1 MEVVTA
7 YRAINGKLFDTQ
19 KKCEEYERK
28 LSEYPKQSEVVE
40 QVEDD
45 YFGNKLPIYKHTF
58 KIKERYNIPAKV
70 REFYEVRYGENS
82 YYIYAN
88 ENVIFGLIH
97 KSSCG
102 KNIFDGVGK
111 YIREL
116 IMFGSN
122 PFSDGFLAGLQ
133 NGLYSWN
140 ENIEKMY
147 RHSNER
153 IELSRE
159 IINDEVVRFEFK
171 NACGAIPNDVAEI
184 TTSKEYII
192 SRLFKFKN

>member
-40 QVEDD
+40 QVEAD
-45 YFGNKLPIYKHTF
+45 YFGNRFPIYKHTF

-70 REFYEVRYGENS
+70 REFYEVRYGNTS
-82 YYIYAN
+82 YYIYAGDSVN
-88 ENVIFGLIH
+88 FGLIH
-97 KSSCG
+97 KSSYG
-102 KNIFDGVGK
+102 NIFNGVGN

-147 RHSNER
+147 RHGKER

-159 IINDEVVRFEFK
+159 IIDDEVVKFEFK
-171 NACGAIPNDVAEI
+171 NACGAIPSNAAEI
-184 TTSKEYII
+184 TTNKDYIV
-192 SRLFKFKN
+192 SRLFNLK